1 MSGATIRYRK
11 EMSANPAVN
20 PKIAKKKK
28 KSPLVAAKSTLMKI
42 VQLLCIALAG
52 FAGGFLSPW
61 IVGWIKG
68 VSVDTPSDAFAI
80 ANTYIVFTTIIFVGV
95 TVLLAIAGYVITQQF
110 SAAKSAHEYEIIEE
124 LIDGVRSDE
133 ELGVRILEALLEN
146 PDVVEHLQ
154 MLITNKVNELVNEK
168 ITDSDT
174 HLQSEQ
180 TRNEK
185 LKAIRSGIG
194 KNKEAQE

>member
-1 MSGATIRYRK
+1 MP
-11 EMSANPAVN
+11 ANSTDTQKN
-20 PKIAKKKK
+20 IKKKK
-28 KSPLVAAKSTLMKI
+28 KAPVTTAKSTLMKI
-42 VQLLCIALAG
+42 VQLLCTALAG

-61 IVGWIKG
+61 IVGWIKR
-68 VSVDTPSDAFAI
+68 VSVETASDAYAI

-110 SAAKSAHEYEIIEE
+110 SAAKSAHEHEIIEE
-124 LIDGVRSDE
+124 LIEGVRTDE

-146 PDVVEHLQ
+146 PDVMEHLQ
-154 MLITNKVNELVNEK
+154 TLINNKVNELVNEK

-180 TRNEK
+180 NRNEK
-185 LKAIRSGIG
+185 LKAIRAGIG
-194 KNKEAQE
+194 KKKEDQV